1 LEVNKIRK
9 LISNNRG
16 NGYPLAIAI
25 TLCLLMVFTGISEYF
40 RLMIVAQGVRDAL
53 QDAVISTVTL
63 NYDDVYHGVRE
74 GYSGGY
80 QPMAEVFEESIDYG
94 DIYGRMDTVL
104 GLTTINGYHTK
115 KTNQGETEFR
125 LWNLNIDIRNAPLA
139 SGDLPEQRF
148 EIDSSI
154 MLEVP
159 VSFGGK
165 ILPPMR
171 INIKNSAGYTPK
183 F

>member
-1 LEVNKIRK
+1 MLNKRLK
-9 LISNNRG
+9 PLKNNRG
-16 NGYPLAIAI
+16 NGYPFAVAI
-25 TLCLLMVFTGISEYF
+25 TLCLVLIFTGISEYF

-53 QDAVISTVTL
+53 QDAVISTVVE

-80 QPMAEVFEESIDYG
+80 QPTDEDFEESIDYG
-94 DIYGRMDTVL
+94 NIYDKMDNIL
-104 GLTTINGYHTK
+104 GLIHNGGYHEK
-115 KTNQGETEFR
+115 SVSGSETQFKI
-125 LWNLNIDIRNAPLA
+125 WNLDVEIRNAPFA
-139 SGDLPEQRF
+139 DSDMADKRF
-148 EIDSSI
+148 EIDSTV

-165 ILPPMR
+165 LLPSMK
-171 INIKNSAGYTPK
+171 IKVKNSAGYTPK